1 MEAMTIMVYDDS
13 RMGMGSLSTV
23 SVVASDRDAELTAL
37 HRRAMERVAELELE
51 NERLIRAL
59 IQVRHD
65 ARISVDDPKPEP
77 ATDVD
82 RVIDQLDRRLVP
94 ERDRFRL
101 RRHLDR
107 ADAPQR
113 GRPGADEGLGRAIGR
128 PAQSIG
134 TKLP

>member
-1 MEAMTIMVYDDS
+1 MTDS
-13 RMGMGSLSTV
+13 NQFHNWAVGQAR
-23 SVVASDRDAELTAL
+23 RDA
-37 HRRAMERVAELELE
+37 RV
-51 NERLIRAL
+51 
-59 IQVRHD
+59 
-65 ARISVDDPKPEP
+65 SVDDPKPEP

-101 RRHLDR
+101 RRHLDK